1 MSFKQGI
8 VIFMNKMNGNT
19 IKITTG
25 AMILAIFA
33 VMLLL
38 NRQTGS
44 FFEGFFI
51 YLLPIPMV
59 LYAALYGFAAGLMVF
74 VGMCLFSFIFGGF
87 TTIFYAVSAALLGLI
102 FGTRIYLKK
111 DMTKTLFIV
120 MGCSAVLNV
129 LSTVVLASLFGY
141 DITAEVTEMQ
151 NTMKTVFE
159 QTGNTE
165 VMEFFN
171 FDLIR
176 QMFIISSAIIG
187 LLDGFIVYKLSLF
200 IAKRLRIRT
209 DRALPIWDIY
219 PPRLLG
225 VLMLLA
231 YFYGLLSFASP
242 SENAMLNDVRQGL
255 WVCGLTFLITF
266 GVLAVI
272 RFIQAFISRSGLV
285 VALLT
290 LLAYFILS
298 QALLFIGFG
307 YISLGLHEY
316 LNKKIAAQQQG

>member
-1 MSFKQGI
+1 
-8 VIFMNKMNGNT
+8 MNKMNGNT

-44 FFEGFFI
+44 LFEGFFI

-74 VGMCLFSFIFGGF
+74 VGMCLFSFFFGGF
-87 TTIFYAVSAALLGLI
+87 TTIFYAITAALLGLI

-120 MGCSAVLNV
+120 MGCSAFFTI
-129 LSTVVLASLFGY
+129 LSTVVLASFFGY
-141 DITAEVTEMQ
+141 DLTADVKAMQ
-151 NTMKTVFE
+151 DTMAAVFS

-165 VMEFFN
+165 VLALFTP
-171 FDLIR
+171 DLIK
-176 QMFIISSAIIG
+176 QMFIISSALMG
-187 LLDGFIVYKLSLF
+187 LLDGFIVYALSLF
-200 IAKRLRIRT
+200 IAKRLRIHT
-209 DRALPIWDIY
+209 DRALPIWEIY
-219 PPRLLG
+219 PPRWTG
-225 VLMLLA
+225 VLMLIA
-231 YFYGLLSFASP
+231 YFYGLYSFGAP
-242 SENAMLNDVRQGL
+242 SSSQIVTDIRQGL
-255 WVCGLTFLITF
+255 WVCGLTFLIIF

-272 RFIQAFISRSGLV
+272 RFIQAYITRSGLLI
-285 VALLT
+285 ALLT
-290 LLAYFILS
+290 LLAYFVLS
-298 QALLFIGFG
+298 QILVFIGFG

-316 LNKKIAAQQQG
+316 LNKKFAESAQR

>member
-1 MSFKQGI
+1 
-8 VIFMNKMNGNT
+8 MNKMNGNT

-44 FFEGFFI
+44 LFEGFFI

-74 VGMCLFSFIFGGF
+74 VGMCLFSFFFGGF
-87 TTIFYAVSAALLGLI
+87 TTIFYAITAALLGLI

-120 MGCSAVLNV
+120 MGCSAFFAI
-129 LSTVVLASLFGY
+129 LSTVLLASFFGY
-141 DITAEVTEMQ
+141 DLSADVKTMQ
-151 NTMKTVFE
+151 DTMAAVFS

-165 VMEFFN
+165 VLALFTP
-171 FDLIR
+171 DLIK
-176 QMFIISSAIIG
+176 QMFIISSALMG
-187 LLDGFIVYKLSLF
+187 LLDGFIVYALSLF
-200 IAKRLRIRT
+200 IAKRLRIHT
-209 DRALPIWDIY
+209 DRALPIWEIY
-219 PPRLLG
+219 PPRWTG
-225 VLMLLA
+225 VLMLIA
-231 YFYGLLSFASP
+231 YFYGLYSFGAP
-242 SENAMLNDVRQGL
+242 SSSQIVTDIRQGL
-255 WVCGLTFLITF
+255 WVCGLTFLIIF

-272 RFIQAFISRSGLV
+272 RFIQAYITRSGLLI
-285 VALLT
+285 ALLT
-290 LLAYFILS
+290 LLAYFVLS
-298 QALLFIGFG
+298 QILVFIGFG

-316 LNKKIAAQQQG
+316 LNKKFAESAQR